1 MTGSTIRSKTM
12 CQCPLTWRSTLR
24 TNGTHSCSRRH
35 FLHIRDVPPTSTFLR
50 PFANSD
56 APLRCIVWPTK
67 LPEIKA
73 KYLIGCRVQA
83 ELHLR
88 SAVFFLTFSHF
99 RPVFPIPPLKST
111 LAGNRGGRVDLFSTD
126 ACGDQSIDPSTL
138 ITLMR
143 QGMSQ

>member
-1 MTGSTIRSKTM
+1 MKVAQDNPGLRMAGSTIRSKTM
-12 CQCPLTWRSTLR
+12 CQCPFR
-24 TNGTHSCSRRH
+24 TNGTHGGSRRY

-73 KYLIGCRVQA
+73 KFLIGCGIQA

-88 SAVFFLTFSHF
+88 SAVFFLTFSRF
-99 RPVFPIPPLKST
+99 RAVFPIPPLKST
-111 LAGNRGGRVDLFSTD
+111 LAGNREAELTFFP
-126 ACGDQSIDPSTL
+126 QTL
-138 ITLMR
+138 VETNQLIHPY
-143 QGMSQ
+143 